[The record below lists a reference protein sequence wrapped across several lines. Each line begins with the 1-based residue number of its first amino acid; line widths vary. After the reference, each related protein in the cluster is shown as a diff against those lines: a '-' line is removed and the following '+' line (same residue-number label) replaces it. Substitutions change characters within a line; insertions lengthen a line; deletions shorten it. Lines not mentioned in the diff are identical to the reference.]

1 MVMAH
6 TQARRMLTQIPLV
19 ERTGIS
25 ALAGGVAG
33 GFVSATLHPIDTVK
47 TKLQARGASEVYS
60 GPFDVVAKVLSV
72 LSFLVSA
79 CMQHME
85 LTYRIQM
92 YVLCFSLANHGCL
105 LCKMCIFVL

>member
-1 MVMAH
+1 MTH

-72 LSFLVSA
+72 LSFLE
-79 CMQHME
+79 HME

-92 YVLCFSLANHGCL
+92 YVLCFPLANHGCL